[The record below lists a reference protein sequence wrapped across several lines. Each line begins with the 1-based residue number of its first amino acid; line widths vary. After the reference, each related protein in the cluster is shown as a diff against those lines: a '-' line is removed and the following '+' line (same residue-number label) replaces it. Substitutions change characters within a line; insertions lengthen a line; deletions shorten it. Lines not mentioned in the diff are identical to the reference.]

1 MAICPE
7 CNSDLDLDEFD
18 IDRGDS
24 LSCVECG
31 SNLEVVALL
40 PVELATSQIPSDDRE
55 LDSSLFREDEEV
67 SDEFQ

>member
-18 IDRGDS
+18 IDRGDE

-40 PVELATSQIPSDDRE
+40 PLELAASPAVSDERKF
-55 LDSSLFREDEEV
+55 DSNLFCEDGEV
-67 SDEFQ
+67 SDEVE

>member
-18 IDRGDS
+18 IDRGDA

-40 PVELATSQIPSDDRE
+40 PLELAASEISRDDQER
-55 LDSSLFREDEEV
+55 DSNLFREDEEV
-67 SDEFQ
+67 SDELE